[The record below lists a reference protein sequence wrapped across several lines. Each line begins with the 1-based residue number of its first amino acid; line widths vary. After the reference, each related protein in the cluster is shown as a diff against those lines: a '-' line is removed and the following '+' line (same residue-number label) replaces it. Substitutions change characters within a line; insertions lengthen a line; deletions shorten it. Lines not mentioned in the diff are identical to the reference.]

1 MHGAMRVLCGTS
13 GYSYAPWKGPFYPAG
28 LPSQQMLA
36 FYAERL
42 PAVEVNNTFYRMPTP
57 ETLASWNTQVRGAF
71 QFALK
76 APQRITHRQKLV
88 DVADSVSFLYRAVA
102 ELGPKLGP
110 VLFQLPPSLKK
121 DVARLSAFLGLLPR
135 GARAAFEFRHASW
148 FSDDVYELLRA
159 HGAALC
165 VAEAEELETPLVPTA
180 GWGYL
185 RLRKPEYSGA
195 ELQSWAERILEQPWT
210 EAFAFFK
217 HEDAAKGPRLA
228 MALAALVEARP

>member
-1 MHGAMRVLCGTS
+1 MRVLCGTS
-13 GYSYAPWKGPFYPAG
+13 GYSYAPWKGPFYPVG
-28 LPSQQMLA
+28 LPTQQMLSY
-36 FYAERL
+36 YAERL
-42 PAVEVNNTFYRMPTP
+42 PAVEVNNTFYRMPTAK
-57 ETLASWNTQVRGAF
+57 TLATWSDQARGAF

-88 DVADSVSFLYRAVA
+88 DVEDSVRFLYREVA

-121 DVARLSAFLGLLPR
+121 DVARLSAFLALLPK
-135 GARAAFEFRHASW
+135 GGRAAFEFRHVSW
-148 FSDDVYELLRA
+148 FADEVYEVLRA

-180 GWGYL
+180 GFGYV
-185 RLRKPEYSGA
+185 RLRKAEYSGA

-217 HEDAAKGPRLA
+217 HEDGARGPRLA
-228 MALAALVEARP
+228 MALAALVDARP